1 MHLELMQIRAHFSGR
16 NMLFHPSLVPS
27 PLSSAVGGPGLRRGE
42 SARDVCGLKDGVKRD
57 RNWRLG
63 AGWAQQQPHKEQD
76 AQLINLKF
84 EHLDE
89 IKDLA
94 AEFEH
99 LGYNKGL
106 S

>member
-1 MHLELMQIRAHFSGR
+1 
-16 NMLFHPSLVPS
+16 MLFHPSLVRN
-27 PLSSAVGGPGLRRGE
+27 PLSLAVGGPRLRRGE
-42 SARDVCGLKDGVKRD
+42 SARDVCSLKDGVKRA
-57 RNWRLG
+57 RYWRLS
-63 AGWAQQQPHKEQD
+63 AGWAQQQPHQEQD

-99 LGYNKGL
+99 LG
-106 S
+106 